1 LSVITSLSLS
11 SVGSNVK
18 GLRYGPDVTFD
29 RVSTDTRTLQPGDLY
44 VALIGESFDGNE
56 FTMAAF
62 DKGACAAVVSAPLD
76 HGLSHLWVEDTTVAL
91 GEIARMNRLASGATV
106 VAITGSQGKTTVKEM
121 TGSILGVSHQ
131 VLMTRANF
139 NNHVGAPLTL
149 LELGA
154 QHDCAVIELGAS
166 GLGEIAYTVRLTLPH
181 VAVITNAAGTHIE
194 GFGDLQGVVRTKGEI
209 IDGLDEDGVAVLNA
223 DDSNTPVWRT
233 RAGRRR
239 VVTFGLQNADY
250 QASDVRVD
258 DDAAMSFLLTT
269 PGGEVRIQ
277 INLPGIHNVVNATA
291 AAAAALEAGAT
302 LADVAAGLRQVR
314 PVPGRLNVLGGQG
327 GSVLID
333 DSYNASP
340 ASFKAA
346 IEVLRQYAGTRIL
359 VMGDMG
365 ELGADSDSA
374 HAGVGEDA
382 LAGGIEQLW
391 TVGAN
396 SELAARRFGNGAL
409 HFADQDALVAHARP
423 SLAAGMVLLV
433 KGSRSAGMD
442 KVVEQLKSGDP
453 A

>member
-1 LSVITSLSLS
+1 MTPLSLS
-11 SVGSNVK
+11 SVSSHIK
-18 GLRYGPDVTFD
+18 GLRYGPDVSFE

-44 VALIGESFDGNE
+44 VALVGESFDGNE
-56 FTMAAF
+56 FTMEAF
-62 DKGACAAVVSAPLD
+62 DKGACAAIVSATVD
-76 HGLSHLWVEDTTVAL
+76 HALSHLRVEDTTVAL
-91 GEIARMNRLASGATV
+91 GEIARMNRLASPATV

-121 TGSILGVSHQ
+121 TGSILGVSRR
-131 VLMTRANF
+131 VLTTRGNF

-154 QHDCAVIELGAS
+154 EHDCAVIELGAS

-181 VAVITNAAGTHIE
+181 VAVITNAAATHIE

-223 DDSNTPVWRT
+223 GDSNTPAWRA
-233 RAGRRR
+233 RAGRRK

-250 QASDVRVD
+250 QASDIRTD
-258 DDAAMSFLLTT
+258 TDGTMSFLLST
-269 PGGEVRIQ
+269 PRGEVRIQ
-277 INLPGIHNVVNATA
+277 INLPGMHNVINATA

-302 LADVAAGLRQVR
+302 LADVAAGLRQAR
-314 PVPGRLNVLGGQG
+314 PVPGRLNVLDGQG
-327 GSVLID
+327 GCVLID

-346 IEVLRQYAGTRIL
+346 IEVLRGYAGTRVL

-365 ELGADSDSA
+365 ELGADCDRA
-374 HAGVGEDA
+374 HAGVGDEA
-382 LAGGIEQLW
+382 RAAGIEQLW
-391 TVGAN
+391 TVGAE
-396 SELAARRFGNGAL
+396 SELAARSFGQGAM
-409 HFADQDALVAHARP
+409 HFADQDALVAYARP
-423 SLAAGMVLLV
+423 LLAAGMVLLV

-442 KVVEQLKSGDP
+442 KVVAKLKSGDP

>member
-1 LSVITSLSLS
+1 MSVMTPLSLS
-11 SVGSNVK
+11 SVANNMK
-18 GLRYGPDVTFD
+18 GLRYGPDVSFE

-56 FTMAAF
+56 FTTDAF
-62 DKGACAAVVSAPLD
+62 DKGACAAIVSTPVD
-76 HGLSHLWVEDTTVAL
+76 HARSHLWVEDTTVAL
-91 GEIARMNRLASGATV
+91 GEIARMNRLASRATV

-131 VLMTRANF
+131 VLMTRGNF

-154 QHDCAVIELGAS
+154 GHDCAVIELGAS

-181 VAVITNAAGTHIE
+181 VAVITNAAATHIE
-194 GFGDLQGVVRTKGEI
+194 GFGDLQGVVHTKGEI
-209 IDGLDEDGVAVLNA
+209 IDGLNDDGVAVLNA
-223 DDSNTPVWRT
+223 GDANTPAWRT

-250 QASDVRVD
+250 QATDIRVND
-258 DDAAMSFLLTT
+258 GAAMAFLLST
-269 PGGEVRIQ
+269 PKGDVRIQ
-277 INLPGIHNVVNATA
+277 IHLPGMHNVVNATA

-302 LADVAAGLRQVR
+302 LADVAAGLAQVR
-314 PVPGRLNVLGGQG
+314 PVPGRLNVLSGQG

-346 IEVLRQYAGTRIL
+346 IDVLRRYSGTRIL

-365 ELGADSDSA
+365 ELGADCDSA
-374 HAGVGEDA
+374 HASVGEEA

-391 TVGAN
+391 TVGAK
-396 SELAARRFGNGAL
+396 SELAAQRFGHGAL
-409 HFADQDALVAHARP
+409 HFADQDALVDYARP
-423 SLAAGMVLLV
+423 LLAGDMVLLV
-433 KGSRSAGMD
+433 KGSRSAGME
-442 KVVEQLKSGDP
+442 KVVAKLKSGDP